1 MAKSE
6 LIGKKL
12 SGRYEVT
19 ELLGRGGMSSVYAG
33 NDPNLRRKVAIKVI
47 HPHLSEDPQFISRFE
62 EEAAAVAQLK
72 HPNII
77 QVFDFNHDDET
88 YYMVLEYVPG
98 VTLQEHLEKIV
109 GDGGTMG
116 TAEAREIVAK
126 VCDALEY
133 AHQRGMIHRDIK
145 PANIMITDAG
155 QVILIDFGVAK
166 MIGGKQHTAT
176 GAVVGTALYVSP
188 EQVRGK
194 EPDHRVDLYALGVTM
209 FEMLSGKP
217 PFEADSAM
225 TTMMMHVNEPVPD
238 IRELNPDVP
247 DSLKDVIEKALAK
260 ERDDRYKSAAD
271 MAKALRSAN
280 LEAVADQGKTTVEPM
295 LAPVPGGDIRGTVI
309 EQPVVK
315 EQGPATVRDVSP
327 PPVPPAGPPA
337 KQPATGGRPG
347 GLIAGGV
354 AGIAVIGCL
363 VLAVAG
369 YFLYT
374 QFGGALGAATETPAP
389 TDAPEPTATVEVII
403 AEQTDTPE
411 PTLTPSPSP
420 PPEPFVLITDIRL
433 NGSTY
438 LVDYETFGYTEMLPG
453 QHVHFFYDTVP
464 PSQAG
469 SPGSGP
475 WAVWGGPR
483 PFDGYHTGNRP
494 AAASQLCALV
504 ANPNHSIIM
513 GTGNCFNLP
522 G

>member
-155 QVILIDFGVAK
+155 QVILMDFGVAK

-389 TDAPEPTATVEVII
+389 TDTPEPTATVEVII

-453 QHVHFFYDTVP
+453 QHIHFFYDTVP

>member
-1 MAKSE
+1 
-6 LIGKKL
+6 
-12 SGRYEVT
+12 
-19 ELLGRGGMSSVYAG
+19 
-33 NDPNLRRKVAIKVI
+33 
-47 HPHLSEDPQFISRFE
+47 
-62 EEAAAVAQLK
+62 
-72 HPNII
+72 
-77 QVFDFNHDDET
+77 
-88 YYMVLEYVPG
+88 
-98 VTLQEHLEKIV
+98 
-109 GDGGTMG
+109 
-116 TAEAREIVAK
+116 
-126 VCDALEY
+126 
-133 AHQRGMIHRDIK
+133 
-145 PANIMITDAG
+145 
-155 QVILIDFGVAK
+155 
-166 MIGGKQHTAT
+166 
-176 GAVVGTALYVSP
+176 
-188 EQVRGK
+188 
-194 EPDHRVDLYALGVTM
+194 
-209 FEMLSGKP
+209 
-217 PFEADSAM
+217 
-225 TTMMMHVNEPVPD
+225 
-238 IRELNPDVP
+238 
-247 DSLKDVIEKALAK
+247 
-260 ERDDRYKSAAD
+260 
-271 MAKALRSAN
+271 
-280 LEAVADQGKTTVEPM
+280 
-295 LAPVPGGDIRGTVI
+295 
-309 EQPVVK
+309 
-315 EQGPATVRDVSP
+315 
-327 PPVPPAGPPA
+327 
-337 KQPATGGRPG
+337 
-347 GLIAGGV
+347 V